1 MSEANALEIP
11 PAAKGDP
18 KAAEIARISAAHG
31 QQHVHLRSGMWED
44 AGNWGIMLVDLAR
57 HVANAYEQDGRGDYF
72 QVLARIREIFDAEW
86 DSPTDIARG
95 KFTEDTPPDTPNA

>member
-11 PAAKGDP
+11 ATAMGDP
-18 KAAEIARISAAHG
+18 NALEIARIWAAHG
-31 QQHVHLRSGMWED
+31 QQHVHLRSDLWPD

-57 HVANAYEQDGRGDYF
+57 HVANAYEQDGRADYF
-72 QVLARIREIFDAEW
+72 AVLARIRAIFDAEW

-95 KFTEDTPPDTPNA
+95 NLTEDTTPDAPKA

>member
-1 MSEANALEIP
+1 MSKTNALEIP
-11 PAAKGDP
+11 PAVEGDP
-18 KAAEIARISAAHG
+18 KATEIARIWAAHG
-31 QQHVHLRSGMWED
+31 QQHVHLRSGLWAD

-72 QVLARIREIFDAEW
+72 EVLARIREIFDAEW

-95 KFTEDTPPDTPNA
+95 KLTDKPLPDEPNA

>member
-1 MSEANALEIP
+1 MSDPNALEIP
-11 PAAKGDP
+11 ATVAGDP
-18 KAAEIARISAAHG
+18 KATEIARIWAAHG
-31 QQHVHLRSGMWED
+31 QQHVYLRSGLWAD

-72 QVLARIREIFDAEW
+72 EVLSRIRQVFEAEW

-95 KFTEDTPPDTPNA
+95 KLTEEPPSDAPNA

>member
-1 MSEANALEIP
+1 MNEANGLEIP
-11 PAAKGDP
+11 PTVAGDP
-18 KAAEIARISAAHG
+18 KATEIARIWAAHG
-31 QQHVHLRSGMWED
+31 QQHVHLRSGLWAD

-72 QVLARIREIFDAEW
+72 QVLSRIREIFDAEW

-95 KFTEDTPPDTPNA
+95 KLAEKPPPDKPNA